1 MTKKNPELLAP
12 VGNTE
17 SFYAALNGGADAIY
31 LGLQEPTIQDFSLS
45 SNSINAAKLKNKSM
59 F

>member
-1 MTKKNPELLAP
+1 MKNPELLAP

-31 LGLQEPTIQDFSLS
+31 MGLQEFNARSRAN
-45 SNSINAAKLKNKSM
+45 NSGFFIVIKHY
-59 F
+59 